1 MRRVNLSPRGSS
13 DTFHEE
19 DSIEDAAEVEA
30 ALNDIDREFENTE
43 DLLTEWSR
51 GTSTSGPTYTG
62 TTPSYSTS
70 LDTYSIYNREG
81 NRLSTITERTENIP
95 SRPTSYGARGAAEG
109 HRLSAHRIGAASPS
123 LHTRAVT
130 DLTADRAPGRR
141 TGDLIAFF
149 EDRAATPSEASFGHT
164 RTSSAPG
171 HRSHSPFFP
180 MSQSTPH
187 LGSTTGYGT
196 STGYGS
202 RPTSPAKSKAGSTVS
217 SASSSISKSL
227 SMSSLL
233 SPPTRGPT
241 TVTRSGTQLSP
252 SDFASTF
259 SNTFTA
265 SRTASNTTN
274 VTPTVSSLRR
284 PQTSPRSPLTS
295 VRNIIAAWKDRTP
308 SLDKTPKS
316 PSETTTSPPTNTG
329 PGGRGDGLFS
339 LRRRVSQRERAQDD
353 AENSN
358 GLRPATPKSMSS
370 SIIPPPFDMTELGAY
385 ARDSREPL
393 RIGVLWYLNVHSGP
407 PYRWQRCEALLYP
420 HMLLLSWIAPGGG
433 RGVVTLDLLNC
444 TEVRSVPS
452 PTHSSAREDV
462 GTIAARTQVAEGQGP
477 DLMELLCPFQL
488 LYTDGVERLAAESAR
503 ERVRWVSAIWEALD
517 LSVTLPNR
525 SEPGSPTGSIRT
537 IRSITSTSA
546 SGSTSG
552 SASTVFVPPLHT
564 IPSVS
569 DLSDSLSTGS
579 FSRAPSY
586 PTHTRTT
593 DDGAVSNQSYVYP
606 GDPRVIAPS
615 RSSSLRRTSS
625 LTDLDAEFAS
635 AVSRARNARPGLG
648 FGLSLVGGTI
658 LGDGSPVTVSSGPR
672 LGRDVR
678 VTPPPSARMKTRPL
692 SDISDDAFFSAA
704 SKTSTDTR
712 SSFVSMT
719 TTSMSDRDRTSTGL
733 ITDETALEFTS
744 GDSNTQIVPSTL
756 SYRRTE
762 SNSYLGDSHD
772 GSFACS
778 TCTSTSPS
786 RSSLSRSAEIRRRRQ
801 RCNTCSES
809 TSDKENTTTG
819 YTYSGSRSTLSTWTR
834 SRSVTPTPPPSTCAL
849 SALELP
855 DISGNEGYETA
866 HTPSTA
872 SFKSLPTIPSETD
885 FYTADVCK
893 TEVSTDFYTADVCKT
908 EASTEY
914 YTAEVCRS
922 ELSTEFVTAD
932 VCKTETETEFV
943 TAEVCKSEP
952 STQYETASVCK
963 TIPSEVSTPR
973 SLAVDL
979 PVERAPTPPPKTPSV
994 VPSIVSESD
1003 VRPEISPERVP
1014 LPPSEFSPTLSS
1026 VSIGIEPE
1034 GPEEPEVLSSGLVST
1049 GDVSLSLPSTVS
1061 PTSPEPSSR
1070 IETVSTVTGSSELA
1084 LSDIPPSE
1092 SDESPLSPE
1101 PVATPSIHPSH
1112 WAPETDV
1119 SYDSSQLRPTPFT
1132 QSISLR
1138 EGRDESFE
1146 TSIMRPSAS
1155 PVTSVERLTLI
1166 SEETISTSTP
1176 SLPLPTPPQLPPLPR
1191 IPRPPPPVILAESE
1205 PTTIPSTAISP
1216 TLSRTPSTVS
1226 SVSSLRTHELEVD
1239 VVSLADVS
1247 EISTVPTLLSS
1258 RESTLPVYVDP
1269 AMLPLPA
1276 SPAPSI
1282 SVSFPT
1288 PSTRLPSIHTTLETI
1303 PDVIEAETVTH
1314 DIERILEQIRELD
1327 HYRSEETHEI
1337 SENVRTIRDEL
1348 RALSEFLRNRLRCT
1362 ERTVV
1367 CERPRPPPAVH
1378 QDRSVGGSSVIS
1390 EPRPAPVGPRERPGL
1405 IPIEVSPPLRRAPS
1419 IVSSDSGMSYLS
1431 SHHSDDL
1438 SLMVEEEE
1446 LGEEYVVPGSPSW
1459 SSSSS
1464 PSSPSSQITPS
1475 LVSSSEPSPGPT
1487 LSLTSSSSPTQPPAS
1502 PTPSTDSG
1510 RTARPVPEGLSLTTL
1525 RDMLLELREQMNAL
1539 WGGQAATNQMLD
1551 EIRQTRAVPPDNTEI
1566 RERLHT
1572 IETLLE
1578 MLLDRQRQVER
1589 ESLTDRRREEIRE
1602 TIPRAEV
1609 ESISESTTDLESL
1622 HRRWSDLAR
1631 GIRIHAPAARPA

>member
-1 MRRVNLSPRGSS
+1 MGPPLFLPFLRLKHPCPHLVTLNQALVHTPLASSDSEGATSDHYMRRVNLSPRGSS
-13 DTFHEE
+13 ETFHEE

-30 ALNDIDREFENTE
+30 ALNDVDREFENTE

-70 LDTYSIYNREG
+70 LDTYAIYNREG
-81 NRLSTITERTENIP
+81 NRLSTISERTENIP
-95 SRPTSYGARGAAEG
+95 SRPTSYGARGVAEG
-109 HRLSAHRIGAASPS
+109 QRLSAHRSGTASPG

-130 DLTADRAPGRR
+130 ELAADRAPGRR

-149 EDRAATPSEASFGHT
+149 EDRAATPSETSFGHT

-171 HRSHSPFFP
+171 YHSRSPLFP

-196 STGYGS
+196 STGYVS
-202 RPTSPAKSKAGSTVS
+202 RPSSPAKSKAGSTVS
-217 SASSSISKSL
+217 SVSSSVSDSL

-316 PSETTTSPPTNTG
+316 PSDTTTSPPSNTG

-339 LRRRVSQRERAQDD
+339 LRRRASQRERVQDD
-353 AENSN
+353 AEHSN

-385 ARDSREPL
+385 ARDGREPL

-452 PTHSSAREDV
+452 PTHSGAKEDV

-517 LSVTLPNR
+517 RSVTLPNR

-552 SASTVFVPPLHT
+552 SASTVFIPPLHT

-569 DLSDSLSTGS
+569 DLSDSLSTAS

-593 DDGAVSNQSYVYP
+593 DDGAVSNHSYVYP

-678 VTPPPSARMKTRPL
+678 VTPPPSAKTKARPL

-704 SKTSTDTR
+704 SKTSSDAR

-719 TTSMSDRDRTSTGL
+719 TTSTSGRDPTSTGL
-733 ITDETALEFTS
+733 ITDSTALEFTS

-778 TCTSTSPS
+778 TCATHA
-786 RSSLSRSAEIRRRRQ
+786 RKAL
-801 RCNTCSES
+801 
-809 TSDKENTTTG
+809 
-819 YTYSGSRSTLSTWTR
+819 LTR
-834 SRSVTPTPPPSTCAL
+834 
-849 SALELP
+849 
-855 DISGNEGYETA
+855 
-866 HTPSTA
+866 
-872 SFKSLPTIPSETD
+872 
-885 FYTADVCK
+885 
-893 TEVSTDFYTADVCKT
+893 
-908 EASTEY
+908 
-914 YTAEVCRS
+914 
-922 ELSTEFVTAD
+922 
-932 VCKTETETEFV
+932 
-943 TAEVCKSEP
+943 
-952 STQYETASVCK
+952 
-963 TIPSEVSTPR
+963 
-973 SLAVDL
+973 
-979 PVERAPTPPPKTPSV
+979 KTPQ
-994 VPSIVSESD
+994 
-1003 VRPEISPERVP
+1003 
-1014 LPPSEFSPTLSS
+1014 
-1026 VSIGIEPE
+1026 
-1034 GPEEPEVLSSGLVST
+1034 
-1049 GDVSLSLPSTVS
+1049 
-1061 PTSPEPSSR
+1061 
-1070 IETVSTVTGSSELA
+1070 LA
-1084 LSDIPPSE
+1084 
-1092 SDESPLSPE
+1092 
-1101 PVATPSIHPSH
+1101 A
-1112 WAPETDV
+1112 
-1119 SYDSSQLRPTPFT
+1119 R
-1132 QSISLR
+1132 
-1138 EGRDESFE
+1138 
-1146 TSIMRPSAS
+1146 
-1155 PVTSVERLTLI
+1155 
-1166 SEETISTSTP
+1166 
-1176 SLPLPTPPQLPPLPR
+1176 
-1191 IPRPPPPVILAESE
+1191 
-1205 PTTIPSTAISP
+1205 
-1216 TLSRTPSTVS
+1216 
-1226 SVSSLRTHELEVD
+1226 
-1239 VVSLADVS
+1239 
-1247 EISTVPTLLSS
+1247 
-1258 RESTLPVYVDP
+1258 
-1269 AMLPLPA
+1269 
-1276 SPAPSI
+1276 
-1282 SVSFPT
+1282 
-1288 PSTRLPSIHTTLETI
+1288 
-1303 PDVIEAETVTH
+1303 
-1314 DIERILEQIRELD
+1314 IRE
-1327 HYRSEETHEI
+1327 
-1337 SENVRTIRDEL
+1337 
-1348 RALSEFLRNRLRCT
+1348 
-1362 ERTVV
+1362 
-1367 CERPRPPPAVH
+1367 
-1378 QDRSVGGSSVIS
+1378 
-1390 EPRPAPVGPRERPGL
+1390 VGPR
-1405 IPIEVSPPLRRAPS
+1405 
-1419 IVSSDSGMSYLS
+1419 
-1431 SHHSDDL
+1431 
-1438 SLMVEEEE
+1438 
-1446 LGEEYVVPGSPSW
+1446 
-1459 SSSSS
+1459 
-1464 PSSPSSQITPS
+1464 
-1475 LVSSSEPSPGPT
+1475 
-1487 LSLTSSSSPTQPPAS
+1487 
-1502 PTPSTDSG
+1502 
-1510 RTARPVPEGLSLTTL
+1510 
-1525 RDMLLELREQMNAL
+1525 
-1539 WGGQAATNQMLD
+1539 
-1551 EIRQTRAVPPDNTEI
+1551 
-1566 RERLHT
+1566 
-1572 IETLLE
+1572 
-1578 MLLDRQRQVER
+1578 
-1589 ESLTDRRREEIRE
+1589 
-1602 TIPRAEV
+1602 
-1609 ESISESTTDLESL
+1609 
-1622 HRRWSDLAR
+1622 
-1631 GIRIHAPAARPA
+1631 